1 MTSTSLSLLNRRFRL
16 SLINRFLAR
25 PYWPLLPL
33 CFGVFIAA
41 DDQTVVVTLLPEML
55 IDLEVSAT
63 EVGSASWTITG
74 YLIGFTAAM
83 PLMGRFS
90 DRIGHRL
97 AFTVAMSIFMIGS
110 ALVALSLQIPEWFGQ
125 DGPGLEW
132 MVGARVIQAIG
143 GGAII
148 PIAIAAAGD
157 VLPGSRVLIAYA
169 IVGASA
175 EAGGVIGPLWGGLL
189 TEFASW
195 EWAFWLNLPF
205 GLVAMGLVLR
215 MPSGVRRPVDVDVVG
230 GVLFGLSL
238 ALLTAGLSFSG
249 ERGVWFYLLLAT
261 SLVAIAILVARL
273 RSAESPIVPRSLLA
287 TPSFLAVNSFHLLIG
302 ASLIIAMITIP
313 LMANTVQGKSSL
325 DGGLQLLRMTAAIP
339 VGAIAGGLLT
349 QRFGTHSAA
358 ISGIVLTVVGF
369 ALMSGWGADIGDP
382 ALTIHLVVVGL
393 GFGLLIAPVTAS
405 AMRSAIPGTRGAAS
419 SFVTVSRM
427 TGMTIGL
434 AAIAAWGTTR
444 FDTLVADAPAFST
457 DPAVQQQI
465 ADLAQSAGL
474 DVFQKFFL
482 AAAIMMAI
490 GIIPALL
497 MGRNDSRDQI
507 ETD

>member
-1 MTSTSLSLLNRRFRL
+1 MFLSLSNRRSEL
-16 SLINRFLAR
+16 HLISRFLAR
-25 PYWPLLPL
+25 QYWPFLPL
-33 CFGVFIAA
+33 CLGVFIVA
-41 DDQTVVVTLLPEML
+41 DDQTVVVTLLPEIL

-63 EVGSASWTITG
+63 ELGSASWTITG

-97 AFTVAMSIFMIGS
+97 AFSVAMSIFMIGS

-132 MVGARVIQAIG
+132 TVAARVIQAIG

-148 PIAIAAAGD
+148 PIAISAASD
-157 VLPGSRVLIAYA
+157 VVPASRVLIAYA
-169 IVGASA
+169 LVGASA

-189 TEFASW
+189 TEFATW

-205 GLVAMGLVLR
+205 GLLAMVFVLR
-215 MPSGVRRPVDVDVVG
+215 MPAGVRRPVNVDVAG

-238 ALLTAGLSFSG
+238 ALITAGLSFSG
-249 ERGVWFYLLLAT
+249 ERGSWFYILLALA
-261 SLVAIAILVARL
+261 LVAIFALAVRL
-273 RSAESPIVPRSLLA
+273 RGAESPIVPRTLLSA
-287 TPSFLAVNSFHLLIG
+287 PSFLAANSFHLLIG

-339 VGAIAGGLLT
+339 VGAITGGLLM
-349 QRFGTHSAA
+349 QRFGTYGAS
-358 ISGIVLTVVGF
+358 IPGITLTVVGF
-369 ALMSGWGADIGDP
+369 VLMSNWAVDISDP
-382 ALTIHLVVVGL
+382 MLTIHLVIVGI

-405 AMRSAIPGTRGAAS
+405 AMRAAVPGTRGAAS
-419 SFVTVSRM
+419 SMVTVGRM
-427 TGMTIGL
+427 TGMTLGL
-434 AAIAAWGTTR
+434 SAIAAWGTTR

-457 DPAVQQQI
+457 DPAVQEQI
-465 ADLAQSAGL
+465 ADLARSAGL
-474 DVFQKFFL
+474 DVFQNFFL

-490 GIIPALL
+490 GIIPALI
-497 MGRNDSRDQI
+497 MGRD
-507 ETD
+507 EYHHFP

>member
-1 MTSTSLSLLNRRFRL
+1 M
-16 SLINRFLAR
+16 
-25 PYWPLLPL
+25 
-33 CFGVFIAA
+33 FIAA
-41 DDQTVVVTLLPEML
+41 DDQTVVVTLLPAML

-63 EVGSASWTITG
+63 ELGSASWTITG

-97 AFTVAMSIFMIGS
+97 AFSVAMSIFMVGS
-110 ALVALSLQIPEWFGQ
+110 ALVALSIQIPVWFGQ

-132 MVGARVIQAIG
+132 TVAARVIQAIG

-157 VLPGSRVLIAYA
+157 VLPASRILIAYA
-169 IVGASA
+169 LVGASA

-205 GLVAMGLVLR
+205 GLLAMALVLR
-215 MPSGVRRPVDVDVVG
+215 MPAGVRRPVNVDVVG

-238 ALLTAGLSFSG
+238 TLVTAGLSFSG
-249 ERGVWFYLLLAT
+249 ERGSWFYILLALA
-261 SLVAIAILVARL
+261 LVAILALAVRL
-273 RSAESPIVPRSLLA
+273 RAAKSPIVPRALLSA
-287 TPSFLAVNSFHLLIG
+287 PTFLAANAFHLLIG

-339 VGAIAGGLLT
+339 VGAIAGGLLMR
-349 QRFGTHSAA
+349 RFGTYNAA
-358 ISGIVLTVVGF
+358 IPGIVFTVVGF
-369 ALMSGWGADIGDP
+369 ALMSNWSIDIGDP
-382 ALTIHLVVVGL
+382 ALTIHLVILGI

-405 AMRSAIPGTRGAAS
+405 AMRAAVPGTRGAAS
-419 SFVTVSRM
+419 SLITVSRM
-427 TGMTIGL
+427 SGMTVGL
-434 AAIAAWGTTR
+434 AAITAWGTTR

-465 ADLAQSAGL
+465 ADLARSAGL
-474 DVFQKFFL
+474 DVFQNFFL
-482 AAAIMMAI
+482 AAAVMMAI

-497 MGRNDSRDQI
+497 MGRNDQMGLSEEIGRDEPAHI
-507 ETD
+507 P